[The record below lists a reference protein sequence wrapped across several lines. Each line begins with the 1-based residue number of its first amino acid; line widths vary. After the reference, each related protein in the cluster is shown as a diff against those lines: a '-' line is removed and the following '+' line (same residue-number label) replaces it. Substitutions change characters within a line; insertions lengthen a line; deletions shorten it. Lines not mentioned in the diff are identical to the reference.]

1 MKTFSAATAQS
12 SEPIPTRSAGWPT
25 NSPSLSGALA
35 RILARTP
42 LALHDLKEEISHI
55 ALDLARHRSV
65 IFDPRT
71 ASHVARNN
79 VGDVFR
85 QHSIRLDQALRR
97 APGWLARLSKLP
109 SRDEFS
115 TAAEN
120 LIGLSNSVRAED
132 RLDYNEKR
140 VRAIEKALH
149 LRRT

>member
-1 MKTFSAATAQS
+1 MKSFSAATAQS
-12 SEPIPTRSAGWPT
+12 SRPIPTRPAERPT
-25 NSPSLSGALA
+25 HSPSVSGALA

-42 LALHDLKEEISHI
+42 LALYDLKEEVSQIEE
-55 ALDLARHRSV
+55 DLGRYRSV

-71 ASHVARNN
+71 ASHVARND

-85 QHSIRLDQALRR
+85 RHSVRLDQVLRR
-97 APGWLARLSKLP
+97 APGWLARLSKMP

-120 LIGLSNSVRAED
+120 LIGLSNSVRAAD

>member
-1 MKTFSAATAQS
+1 MKSISAATAQS
-12 SEPIPTRSAGWPT
+12 SPT
-25 NSPSLSGALA
+25 NSPSVSGALA

-42 LALHDLKEEISHI
+42 LALRDLKQEISYI
-55 ALDLARHRSV
+55 EKDLARYRSV

-71 ASHVARNN
+71 ASHVARND

-85 QHSIRLDQALRR
+85 QHSIRLGQVLRR
-97 APGWLARLSKLP
+97 APGWLARLSKMP